1 MTKSPFDHRRDAELG
16 DALREALA
24 SDDDLT
30 FVQRVLAKLATVEG
44 PVATGAEWWEI
55 LSGWARPGLAVAA
68 VALVAGLVFWM
79 SGVRAQPDTPS
90 PIDPL
95 LSLAEAGVPTAL
107 LLSTAQ
113 PPDLDYVL
121 ASGLGN
127 GR

>member
-55 LSGWARPGLAVAA
+55 LSGWARPGLAVAG

-90 PIDPL
+90 PVDPL
-95 LSLAEAGVPTAL
+95 LPLAEAGVPTAL